1 MTSLSICLSGYLHD
15 GCSRLNSRKWRGPH
29 AVDWAR
35 LVLAG
40 MAWST
45 QPHSTRC
52 SSTRVLAQAYIHDWG
67 TRENRQAQSH
77 KSYLSLCYVTL
88 ANIPLAQGSHMA
100 EHRAKGAGTLP
111 CPKWETTAKL
121 HGPIMCL
128 RRGHKL
134 ESSLKSTASIIWRGK
149 CKIQMLISNETR
161 KSLKKVKDYVRGLD
175 Y

>member
-1 MTSLSICLSGYLHD
+1 MTATLGWTHVNEED
-15 GCSRLNSRKWRGPH
+15 H
-29 AVDWAR
+29 VAVDWTR

-45 QPHSTRC
+45 QTHSTRC
-52 SSTRVLAQAYIHDWG
+52 SSTRAYTHDWG

-77 KSYLSLCYVTL
+77 KSYLSLCCVTL
-88 ANIPLAQGSHMA
+88 ANIPLAKGSDMA
-100 EHRAKGAGTLP
+100 EHRAKGAGTFP

-121 HGPIMCL
+121 HGLIMCL

-149 CKIQMLISNETR
+149 CKIQMLISNEIR